1 MYWSDS
7 KKDYIFRISVSKVK
21 AKLSPSLSLLTYD
34 ISKKDTA
41 QHDAVMPAIHFP
53 LSNNGERSMAKA
65 ERNARVT
72 KVSAIPPLQT
82 TEPLD
87 LHKQEE
93 WEA

>member
-1 MYWSDS
+1 
-7 KKDYIFRISVSKVK
+7 
-21 AKLSPSLSLLTYD
+21 
-34 ISKKDTA
+34 
-41 QHDAVMPAIHFP
+41 
-53 LSNNGERSMAKA
+53 LSNKGERSMAKA

-72 KVSAIPPLQT
+72 KVSAIPPLHT